1 LKKICKDLL
10 LYWMPVI
17 IYCVMIYIQS
27 SQAIPESLPAFTG
40 MDKMLHFFG
49 YALLGVLFFRA
60 FNTLRIKDNKSLLI
74 LTSIVAA
81 TLYGISDE
89 IQQYFVVSRDAEIA
103 DAAFDMLGSI
113 FGVYVYQFLFNIR
126 YRK

>member
-1 LKKICKDLL
+1 
-10 LYWMPVI
+10 MPVI

-27 SQAIPESLPAFTG
+27 SHAIPESLPVFSG

-60 FNTLRIKDNKSLLI
+60 FNTLRIKHNKSLFILI
-74 LTSIVAA
+74 SIVAA

-89 IQQYFVVSRDAEIA
+89 IHQHYVVSRDADIV
-103 DAAFDMLGSI
+103 DTVFDMFGSI

-126 YRK
+126 YCK

>member
-1 LKKICKDLL
+1 MRKICNDLL
-10 LYWMPVI
+10 LCWMPVI

-27 SQAIPESLPAFTG
+27 SQSIPQSLPVFFG

-49 YALLGVLFFRA
+49 YVLLGVLFFRA
-60 FNTLRIKDNKSLLI
+60 FNTLRIKHNKSLLI
-74 LTSIVAA
+74 LISIVAA

-89 IQQYFVVSRDAEIA
+89 IHQHYVVSRDADIA
-103 DAAFDMLGSI
+103 DAVFDMLGSI